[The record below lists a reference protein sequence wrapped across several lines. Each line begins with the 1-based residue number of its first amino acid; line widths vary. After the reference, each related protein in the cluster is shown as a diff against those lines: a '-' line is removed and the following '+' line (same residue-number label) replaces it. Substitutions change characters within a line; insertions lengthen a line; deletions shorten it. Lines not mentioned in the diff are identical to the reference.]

1 MIQRLGDS
9 AARISRA
16 IIPDPFVL
24 ALLLTLLTWVLC
36 VALTPSGPWEVLAFW
51 GDEKTGLWQSKLLTF
66 AFQMCIILVT
76 GHALASA
83 PPVQRLIVRLAS
95 IPRNTADAAALVGF
109 VAMAAS
115 LLNWGLGLI
124 VGALLAREVGRCA
137 RANGRNIHYPLVVAA
152 GYTGMLV
159 WHGGLSGSAPLQ
171 ATSLSGL
178 AGVLGEANAL
188 ACGPLPLTE
197 TLGSRLNLVVTALT
211 LFVVPLL
218 LGTLAPSS
226 GEAAVAAPDSPD
238 SPSEAGPLKT
248 EAAGSPAEWLDR
260 SFLMAALGFVPL
272 LLALGLFLRDH
283 GIGRLGLNQVNALF
297 LALGLALHGS
307 PRRYAA
313 AVTEAARGTAGIL
326 LQFPF
331 YFGILGMMAHSG
343 LAEQFARSLAE
354 SSSASLYPVVTF
366 ASAAVL
372 NLFVPSGGGQWAI
385 QGPIVIEGALRLGVE
400 PQRAL
405 MALCYG
411 DQWTNMLQPFW
422 ALPLLAITGLQ
433 ARDIIGYTCVVMLLS
448 APMFILPLL
457 LI

>member
-1 MIQRLGDS
+1 MIQRLGDT
-9 AARISRA
+9 AARIARA

-51 GDEKTGLWQSKLLTF
+51 GDEQTGLWQSKLLTF

-95 IPRNTADAAALVGF
+95 IPRNSADAAALVGF

-115 LLNWGLGLI
+115 LMNWGLGLI

-137 RANGRNIHYPLVVAA
+137 RANGRAIHYPLVVAA

-171 ATSLSGL
+171 ATSLSDL

-226 GEAAVAAPDSPD
+226 SEATVAAPDGPD
-238 SPSEAGPLKT
+238 THSEAGHLKT
-248 EAAGSPAEWLDR
+248 ETTGSPAEWLDR

-272 LLALGLFLRDH
+272 LLALGLFLRDR

-354 SSSASLYPVVTF
+354 TSNATFYPVVTF

-433 ARDIIGYTCVVMLLS
+433 ARDIIGYTCVVMLLT